1 MPATEAI
8 PITPHHDGAP
18 CNESIDDFSH
28 SIDTLSDVTPIEKV
42 HTSNATD
49 CGSEKRC
56 VTLPVE
62 EMFGESLEASTDTV
76 NGRIYLTQYRIII
89 IDRLGTAVATIPLL
103 TVDSIET
110 RDIFIL
116 QINCKNGRVFKVTAE
131 SSEVACEWF
140 KKLMQKTCSQRSVND
155 VFAWRFAKFA
165 KQNMK
170 LHSSCWL
177 KVNASCSDIE
187 SSASDDFDRLCF
199 DPEHWRISD
208 ANTNFDL
215 CETYPQKV
223 IVPKSLSDE
232 ELRAASEGRFLNR
245 FPAVVWRCKEKE
257 TVLLRSSQ
265 PRVGLFSYRYPQDER
280 ILECVRNALPEGQS
294 SSTLLI
300 IDARSYTAAFAN
312 RAKGGGFES
321 AEYYRQTEVQ
331 FMGLPNI
338 HNIRYSFNQLRA
350 LLSGPREQATFLQ
363 SLQTTQWLHYLTSLI
378 DAALQ
383 CVAALVD
390 DGRSVL
396 VHCSDGWDRTTQI
409 VSLAKLIADPYY
421 RTIAGFMCLIRREWI
436 DFGHKFGD
444 RTGVRNADPNERSPV
459 FLQWLDCVHQ
469 LQHQFP
475 AAFQFTRSFLTKL
488 AQHCYSGMF
497 GTFLWNS
504 LSERRKMQKE
514 SDAETLS
521 VWCYLNEWNPQFV
534 NVVYEEPCKNT
545 RRLRPAIGVENIVLW
560 NDLYMGPVVEQRINA
575 PEDAQN
581 SILMG
586 LGASQHSEAD
596 RCSLNRAHSAES
608 LSNIDAIMCQST
620 SNQPHAGSYAPPH
633 ALSTRSSLSTDT
645 EPRPDESDQS
655 ASVSTLKQYRRGRNP
670 HIARELDADGL
681 TKMVDVYQERA
692 RKRIDDYEKKIR
704 SLEQRLSNMERE
716 RKRYTSGLSAEFS
729 SQNASRSLGDESS
742 DSGPRSFDSILSSIS
757 MIDKDDA
764 SDISEGSKGWL
775 VDGASQTC
783 MSCQQPFLINNRRH
797 HCRNCGKLFCG
808 ACTNFTY
815 HRVQDSK
822 GEQVRVCFEC
832 YSSMSRASGTP
843 AIVGTSTPLQS
854 STSQN
859 RTPTHQSPPPA
870 FFIGSANGQTVFG

>member
-1 MPATEAI
+1 M
-8 PITPHHDGAP
+8 
-18 CNESIDDFSH
+18 
-28 SIDTLSDVTPIEKV
+28 
-42 HTSNATD
+42 
-49 CGSEKRC
+49 
-56 VTLPVE
+56 LPVE
-62 EMFGESLEASTDTV
+62 EMYGESLEASTDTV

-89 IDRLGTAVATIPLL
+89 VDRVGTAIATIPLL

-110 RDIFIL
+110 RDILIL

-131 SSEVACEWF
+131 NSEVACEWF

-165 KQNMK
+165 KQNLK
-170 LHSSCWL
+170 QHSSCWL
-177 KVNASCSDIE
+177 KLHGSCSDIE
-187 SSASDDFDRLCF
+187 SSASDDFERLGF
-199 DPEHWRISD
+199 SPDHWRISD
-208 ANTNFDL
+208 ANANFEL
-215 CETYPQKV
+215 CETYPKTV
-223 IVPKSLSDE
+223 IVPKGLTDD

-338 HNIRYSFNQLRA
+338 HNIRYSFNQLRS
-350 LLSGPREQATFLQ
+350 LLSGPHDQATFLQ
-363 SLQTTQWLHYLTSLI
+363 SLQTTQWLHYVTSLI
-378 DAALQ
+378 DAAQQ
-383 CVAALVD
+383 CVAALID

-459 FLQWLDCVHQ
+459 FLQWLDCVYQ

-475 AAFQFTRSFLTKL
+475 TAFQFTRTFLTKL

-504 LSERRKMQKE
+504 LSERRKANRT
-514 SDAETLS
+514 SDEETLS
-521 VWCYLNEWNPQFV
+521 VWCYLNERNPQFV
-534 NVVYEEPCKNT
+534 NVVYEEPRKSM
-545 RRLRPAIGVENIVLW
+545 RRLRPAIGVEHIVLW
-560 NDLYMGPVVEQRINA
+560 NDLYMGPAVEQRINA
-575 PEDAQN
+575 PENAQN

-596 RCSLNRAHSAES
+596 RCSLNRTHSAES
-608 LSNIDAIMCQST
+608 LSNIDAAMCQST
-620 SNQPHAGSYAPPH
+620 CNQPHGGSYAPPH
-633 ALSTRSSLSTDT
+633 ALSTRSSLSTDV
-645 EPRPDESDQS
+645 EPRLDENDQS
-655 ASVSTLKQYRRGRNP
+655 ASVSTLKQYQRGRNP

-681 TKMVDVYQERA
+681 TKMVDVFQDKA
-692 RKRIDDYEKKIR
+692 RRKINEYEKKIR
-704 SLEQRLSNMERE
+704 NLEQRLSNMEKE
-716 RKRYTSGLSAEFS
+716 RKRYTSGLSADLS
-729 SQNASRSLGDESS
+729 PQNASRSLGDESS
-742 DSGPRSFDSILSSIS
+742 ESGPRSFDSTLSSIS

-764 SDISEGSKGWL
+764 SDISEGSKGWM
-775 VDGASQTC
+775 VDGASQNC

-808 ACTNFTY
+808 TCTSFTY

-822 GEQVRVCFEC
+822 GEQARVCVEC
-832 YSSMSRASGTP
+832 YSSMSRAAGANPVMLNSSAPLPTP
-843 AIVGTSTPLQS
+843 TAH
-854 STSQN
+854 N
-859 RTPTHQSPPPA
+859 HTPTHKSPSQPPA